1 MPRQGLS
8 FDNKA
13 AAVLAVLF
21 LVLGLIGMPVDGRAD
36 DGIKLHALTFLD
48 QPKYGPDFTHLD
60 YVNPDAPKGGSV
72 TYGVSGQGDGASFD
86 NFNPYTIRGS
96 SATMPGLIETL
107 TTSPDDDTLSEYG
120 LIAESMEL
128 AKDRTWIIFNLRP
141 EARWHDGQ
149 PITAD
154 DVVFSFDILKAK
166 GPPLYRYYYQ
176 NVSKAEALDAHR
188 VKFTFTTTENRELP
202 IIMGQLPVLPKHF
215 WQGKNIEDP
224 LSQPPLG
231 SGPYKVGTYSMGRS
245 ITMQRVADYWGAN
258 LPINIGR
265 NNIDTIRYDYY
276 RDPVIEFQAFKSGAI
291 DFRRENI
298 SKNWATGYDF
308 PAVKNGWVKREEFP
322 DANPFGFQGFA
333 FNLRRPIFADRRVR
347 EAIID
352 GFDFEWSNKTLF
364 YNRYTR
370 NRSYFDNS
378 ELAATGLPSPEE
390 LKILEPYRG
399 KIPDEVFT
407 TEYQPPKTD
416 GSGDDRANLEKAAAL
431 LDQAGWKVVNGKRQ
445 RDGQPLQ
452 FEILLNGPTFERVAL
467 PFVQNLQRIGIDVT
481 IRKVDTAQYDSREK
495 NYDFDMVVIREGQ
508 SLSPGNEQR
517 DYWTS
522 ASADQ
527 PDGSNLF
534 GIKNPVVDALVDQL
548 IAAPTHHDLV
558 IRTRALDRVL
568 QWGFYMVPQWV
579 AKTTLVAYWDKFGRP
594 AKMPDPA
601 YGLGTDSWWID
612 PVKVAKLQQAS
623 SNAVDTST
631 NQNETTASTANPTA
645 TATTAAPAAST
656 PTSAP
661 VSTSATAA
669 SAPQDRGQ
677 TPVYGALIG
686 VVIGFALGRIGRRK

>member
-8 FDNKA
+8 FGNKA
-13 AAVLAVLF
+13 AVLSAAIL
-21 LVLGLIGMPVDGRAD
+21 LLLGLIGAPLTGQAD
-36 DGIKLHALTFLD
+36 DSVKLQALTFLD

-72 TYGVSGQGDGASFD
+72 TYGVTGQGDGASFD

-96 SATMPGLIETL
+96 AAGMPGLIETL

-128 AKDRTWIIFNLRP
+128 AKDRSWIIFNLRP
-141 EARWHDGQ
+141 EARWHDDQ

-176 NVSKAEALDAHR
+176 NVSKAEALDTHR
-188 VKFTFTTTENRELP
+188 VKFTFSTTENRELP

-215 WQGKNIEDP
+215 WNGKNIEDP
-224 LSQPPLG
+224 LGEPPLG

-245 ITMQRVADYWGAN
+245 VTMQRVENYWGRN

-265 NNIDTIRYDYY
+265 DNIDTIRFDYY
-276 RDPVIEFQAFKSGAI
+276 RDPLIEFQAFKSGAI
-291 DFRRENI
+291 DFRQENM
-298 SKNWATGYDF
+298 SKNWATAYDF
-308 PAVKNGWVKREEFP
+308 PAVKDGRVKREELP
-322 DANPFGFQGFA
+322 NANPYGFQGFA

-347 EAIID
+347 QAIIY
-352 GFDFEWSNKTLF
+352 GLDFEWSNKTLF

-416 GSGDDRANLEKAAAL
+416 GSGDNRVNLDKAATL
-431 LDQAGWKVVNGKRQ
+431 LDQAGWKVVDGKRQ
-445 RDGQPLQ
+445 RDGQNLQ

-481 IRKVDTAQYDSREK
+481 IRKVDTAQYDSRTK

-517 DYWTS
+517 DYWSS

-534 GIKNPVVDALVDQL
+534 GIKDPVIDALVDKL
-548 IAAPTHHDLV
+548 IAAPTHHDVV

-568 QWGFYMVPQWV
+568 QWGYYMVPHWV
-579 AKTTLVAYWDKFGRP
+579 AKTTLIAYWDKFGRP
-594 AKMPDPA
+594 AKLPDPA

-612 PVKVAKLQQAS
+612 TAKLAS
-623 SNAVDTST
+623 LGQPSGNAT
-631 NQNETTASTANPTA
+631 TTADQPT
-645 TATTAAPAAST
+645 TTAANQPAS
-656 PTSAP
+656 
-661 VSTSATAA
+661 SATPATQSPAPTA
-669 SAPQDRGQ
+669 SAPAQDRGQ